1 MNQKTKPA
9 QHPMSGIAFNL
20 MRMVMSLRK
29 RFRNIDK
36 EIGLAGLKPGDVVLD
51 FGCGLGFN
59 TIPAAQQVGSRGKV
73 YALDVNPS
81 AIAIV
86 EKKMRKHGLDNIEML
101 ISDCNIPL
109 EDQTVDIVYLH
120 NTLPLI
126 TRKKEVL
133 REIWRVLKVHGNLSY
148 MSRKLSRATGD
159 VTMKDQDVREYLETE
174 LHCQLVLEDNGHFIF
189 ERKQ

>member
-1 MNQKTKPA
+1 
-9 QHPMSGIAFNL
+9 

-29 RFRNIDK
+29 HFRNIDK
-36 EIGLAGLKPGDVVLD
+36 EIGLAGLKPGDAVLD
-51 FGCGLGFN
+51 FGCGPGFN

-73 YALDVNPS
+73 YALDVNAN
-81 AIAIV
+81 AITIV
-86 EKKMRKHGLDNIEML
+86 EKEMRKHGLDNIETL
-101 ISDCNIPL
+101 ISDCYIPL

-133 REIWRVLKVHGNLSY
+133 REIWRVLKVHGKLSY
-148 MSRKLSRATGD
+148 MSRKLSRVARVVGD
-159 VTMKDQDVREYLETE
+159 AKMNDQDVREYLETE
-174 LHCQLVLEDNGHFIF
+174 LHCQLVQKDNGHFIF